1 MMEKSSSNNSK
12 ENKRQSTTKSIEC
25 KTCGDTAKYSYF
37 GVISCDACKVFFKRN
52 AERGPKAFKCHFDG
66 NCQININTRHVC
78 SYCRLVKCLESGM
91 QTEMIRSSIRKKNKT
106 KKKRKLIMDTI
117 QTKTS
122 TTLVRL
128 NQPEQFPTLNLLRS
142 DQSTLAIDQWNLIS
156 NLSHCYDEYSGILLG
171 EHYIRE
177 QNLLPL
183 KLRFKSASMI
193 EFFQILLDTSQS
205 IYKNNQD
212 FLSLSEYDRSILLH
226 STFIYTS
233 SLSANSIHYQIG
245 LFNCPAFYTTIELIG
260 NPNAAAANKRI
271 AKRMDF
277 DMITMKL
284 FLAIISF
291 STIRCTIYSNTPLEN
306 LSKIKKILDIQNKY
320 IELLWRYLLYKYNF
334 ERSVICLSNLIRC
347 LFAINEALAEA
358 YDFQWYTDTI
368 DSLVQQTQQTLNFND

>member
-122 TTLVRL
+122 KTLVRL
-128 NQPEQFPTLNLLRS
+128 NQSEQFPTLNLLRS

-233 SLSANSIHYQIG
+233 ILGGQ
-245 LFNCPAFYTTIELIG
+245 PATIELIG

-291 STIRCTIYSNTPLEN
+291 STIRY
-306 LSKIKKILDIQNKY
+306 IQNKY

>member
-1 MMEKSSSNNSK
+1 
-12 ENKRQSTTKSIEC
+12 
-25 KTCGDTAKYSYF
+25 
-37 GVISCDACKVFFKRN
+37 
-52 AERGPKAFKCHFDG
+52 
-66 NCQININTRHVC
+66 
-78 SYCRLVKCLESGM
+78 
-91 QTEMIRSSIRKKNKT
+91 
-106 KKKRKLIMDTI
+106 
-117 QTKTS
+117 
-122 TTLVRL
+122 
-128 NQPEQFPTLNLLRS
+128 FPTLNLLRS

-233 SLSANSIHYQIG
+233 ILGGQ
-245 LFNCPAFYTTIELIG
+245 PATIELIG